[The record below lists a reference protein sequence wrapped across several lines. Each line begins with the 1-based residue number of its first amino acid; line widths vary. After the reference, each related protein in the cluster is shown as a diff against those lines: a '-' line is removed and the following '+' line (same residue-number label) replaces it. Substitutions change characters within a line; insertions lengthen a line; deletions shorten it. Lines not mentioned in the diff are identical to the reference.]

1 MRMAMGMRQV
11 ATMSFSLPKLR
22 PKIWFQMTQIH
33 RPLTKK
39 RKPKVWLRQE
49 RQLSNPEYKKYLY
62 EKYKVSFSM
71 SELQFTFNGQQF
83 SSAAPLIQKLH
94 RYERTEINLTWY
106 VLVIFLSLLCLVSYG
121 VFSIDQYLQ
130 TFR

>member
-1 MRMAMGMRQV
+1 
-11 ATMSFSLPKLR
+11 
-22 PKIWFQMTQIH
+22 MTQIH
-33 RPLTKK
+33 KPLTKK
-39 RKPKVWLRQE
+39 RKPRVWLRQE

-62 EKYKVSFSM
+62 EKYKVTFSM

-83 SSAAPLIQKLH
+83 PSADPLIEKLH

-106 VLVIFLSLLCLVSYG
+106 VLAVFLSLLCLVSYV

-130 TFR
+130 AFR

>member
-1 MRMAMGMRQV
+1 MRMVIGMQQV
-11 ATMSFSLPKLR
+11 ATMSFNLRKLR
-22 PKIWFQMTQIH
+22 PKIWFPMTQIH

-39 RKPKVWLRQE
+39 RKPKVWRRQE

-62 EKYKVSFSM
+62 EKYKVTFSM

-83 SSAAPLIQKLH
+83 PSAAPLIQKLH
-94 RYERTEINLTWY
+94 RHESTEINLTWY